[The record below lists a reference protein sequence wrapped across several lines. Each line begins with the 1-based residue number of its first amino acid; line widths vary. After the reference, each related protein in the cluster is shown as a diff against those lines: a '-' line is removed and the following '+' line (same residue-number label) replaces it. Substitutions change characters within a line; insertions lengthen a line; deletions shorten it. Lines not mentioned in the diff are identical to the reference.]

1 MWDLAQ
7 YFVFSETFGGYIL
20 PCRYSNVSCAA
31 MAGSVA
37 APVADSGSTQTAV
50 LAALSQFAVAQPT
63 GGM

>member
-1 MWDLAQ
+1 M
-7 YFVFSETFGGYIL
+7 YFMKRLEDTYYRV
-20 PCRYSNVSCAA
+20 VSCAV
-31 MAGSVA
+31 MAAGPVA